1 MSNRGTESHLPHQTV
16 GGGVAGKLDIQARG
30 GALRAFCFIR
40 CYWIFRLRLKGRLQ
54 LFLTILRVREE

>member
-30 GALRAFCFIR
+30 DALRAFCFIR
-40 CYWIFRLRLKGRLQ
+40 CYWIFCPPVERAIAA
-54 LFLTILRVREE
+54 LFDHFTSS